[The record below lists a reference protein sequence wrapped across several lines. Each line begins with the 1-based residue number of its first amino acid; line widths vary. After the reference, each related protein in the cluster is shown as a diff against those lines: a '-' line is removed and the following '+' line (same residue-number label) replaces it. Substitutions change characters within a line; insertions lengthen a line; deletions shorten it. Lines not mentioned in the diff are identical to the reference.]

1 MDNTPLGFG
10 RGIVPGAPLEQPSAG
25 FWSCV
30 GKEASSSSSRGA
42 KEHSKRKK
50 SQEAQQKPLAA
61 PVGTPMATSA
71 GRRKDVVRPTASL
84 KRRVSPEL
92 LASPL
97 VAVTKKAVLLPRPS
111 IVARLANER
120 YNKDSPFEAAEV
132 KADCDSEAASSVKSQ
147 KQQQR
152 GAAKRMADSF
162 REGSAGFPPASDES
176 HDSAPCIFASI
187 SSSSRAP
194 PPPLQAAAGTEEE
207 EEAEDGATGSAGSE
221 RLLSNFLSSVRRGGS
236 SKTAKGASA
245 LISQAVAGVKRAY
258 VGGA

>member
-1 MDNTPLGFG
+1 M
-10 RGIVPGAPLEQPSAG
+10 GIVPGAPLEQPSAD

-30 GKEASSSSSRGA
+30 GKEATSSSSSSSRGA

-61 PVGTPMATSA
+61 PVGSPMATSA
-71 GRRKDVVRPTASL
+71 GRRKDVLRPTASL
-84 KRRVSPEL
+84 KSRASPEL

-120 YNKDSPFEAAEV
+120 YNKDSPPEAAEV
-132 KADCDSEAASSVKSQ
+132 KAECDGEAASVKSQ

-152 GAAKRMADSF
+152 DAAKRMADSF
-162 REGSAGFPPASDES
+162 REGFTPASDES

-207 EEAEDGATGSAGSE
+207 EEAEDGATGRAGSE
-221 RLLSNFLSSVRRGGS
+221 RLLSDFLSSVRRGGLT
-236 SKTAKGASA
+236 KTAKGTSA
-245 LISQAVAGVKRAY
+245 LEGTSQAAAGVKKAY
-258 VGGA
+258 AGGA